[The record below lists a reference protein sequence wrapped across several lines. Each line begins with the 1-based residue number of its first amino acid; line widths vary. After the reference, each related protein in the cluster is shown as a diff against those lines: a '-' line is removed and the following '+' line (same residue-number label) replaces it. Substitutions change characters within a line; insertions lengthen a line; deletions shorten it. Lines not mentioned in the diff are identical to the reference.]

1 MIRLLGRFYSFHAH
15 SRINLHF
22 HFAAPGRTSP
32 LRGVSHFPSTD
43 SRFQVPVPPRMSR
56 CAMGSSRKRLHAP
69 ASPRLG
75 RPTACDKASHRS
87 AFSPVRTFSTTSGV
101 IPAKCL
107 VDVTLCLPSI
117 IDSDQPRRVQVA
129 GRVRQSKPSLDFLA
143 CAHVFNNFWGYPG
156 KTPSYRHLSPFLDH
170 RGRPITPRLGHRTS
184 IPIMHISQSYQLVKG
199 NLAPPGDWERKRLA
213 ALLAVNLR
221 NPHVNL
227 GTCR

>member
-43 SRFQVPVPPRMSR
+43 GRFQVPVPPRMSR

-75 RPTACDKASHRS
+75 RPTACDKASHPS

-101 IPAKCL
+101 IPAKRL
-107 VDVTLCLPSI
+107 AIVTFCPPPN
-117 IDSDQPRRVQVA
+117 IDSNQPRRVRAA
-129 GRVRQSKPSLDFLA
+129 GSVRQSEPSLDSLA
-143 CAHVFNNFWGYPG
+143 RTYVFNNFWGYPG
-156 KTPSYRHLSPFLDH
+156 KAPNQRHLLPSLDH
-170 RGRPITPRLGHRTS
+170 RLRSTAPRSGRREDATKQAIPPSSRLDARF
-184 IPIMHISQSYQLVKG
+184 QQL
-199 NLAPPGDWERKRLA
+199 
-213 ALLAVNLR
+213 
-221 NPHVNL
+221 L
-227 GTCR
+227 GLSRQND